1 MRPDLDL
8 LDGEEAWFVGG
19 FVCRQLATWLATKTS
34 RSHLPTG
41 WGSFFFLFNWLVIV
55 LVKAWGS
62 TIQGMN
68 DTCAPLSTEGASSHK
83 KGTVS
88 GVLGNHGAHCLENFQ
103 FINDF
108 ISMMEFW
115 MLVIL

>member
-1 MRPDLDL
+1 MVKRHGLWVGL
-8 LDGEEAWFVGG
+8 FVGS
-19 FVCRQLATWLATKTS
+19 FSWLATKTS
-34 RSHLPTG
+34 RSHFPTVG
-41 WGSFFFLFNWLVIV
+41 DPFFNWLVIV

-68 DTCAPLSTEGASSHK
+68 DACAPLSTEGASSHYM
-83 KGTVS
+83 GQLVVFRATMV
-88 GVLGNHGAHCLENFQ
+88 AHCLENFQ
-103 FINDF
+103 FRNDF